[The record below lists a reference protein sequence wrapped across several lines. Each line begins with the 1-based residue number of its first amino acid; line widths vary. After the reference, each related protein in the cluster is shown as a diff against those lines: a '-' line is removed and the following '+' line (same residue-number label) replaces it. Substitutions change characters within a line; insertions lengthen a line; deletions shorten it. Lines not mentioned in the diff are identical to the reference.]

1 MKQGLATGGRVTEVH
16 GTVQNWTSAV
26 NTALRLVQPGDLLLV
41 QADVID
47 EAMRYS
53 AANLSGEPVKA
64 LPDAAPTVGIRPT
77 SIDVGQTILQLAQ
90 QVR

>member
-1 MKQGLATGGRVTEVH
+1 MKQGLATGGRVTDIH
-16 GTVQNWTSAV
+16 GSVQNWTSAV

-53 AANLSGEPVKA
+53 AANLAGEPVKT
-64 LPDAAPTVGIRPT
+64 LPDAAPATGLRPT

>member
-1 MKQGLATGGRVTEVH
+1 MKQGLAIGGRVTDVH
-16 GTVQNWTSAV
+16 GSVQNWTSAV
-26 NTALRLVQPGDLLLV
+26 HTALRLIQPGDLLLV

-47 EAMRYS
+47 EAMRFS
-53 AANLSGEPVKA
+53 ATNLAGEQVKT
-64 LPDAAPTVGIRPT
+64 LPDAAPAVGIRPS